1 MGASVARRQP
11 HTEMNPAMPDATLE
25 ETVAAIVS
33 LAVGD
38 KLPMRAAVIAKL
50 ALPPNPRSLDMGLYG
65 QAQNDAK
72 KVLAASKVP
81 QVAKT
86 LDSPLT
92 DLFVAGSLDKPMY
105 RYDKKLMELIKKS
118 QGYTPPQEQTIQK
131 LATVFA
137 QCEHQGVLAR
147 SHARAVTVRQFLQ
160 SGQVGQM
167 ATINA
172 LWNECTEPGAYSDPQ
187 AAMDDWDIAE
197 VKYSGKDQLPSS
209 IHPIRDSSGE
219 AKTFKRG
226 RGGKPFHDLC
236 VGFRVEG
243 SGATVDK
250 VQWHIDR
257 VNKTGMVPQVTLPA
271 LMLDLGKNVEGTCV
285 GGAAMAPRLNI
296 AQKDLWNESGVC
308 VARSF
313 FGATAFPERKTKGFA
328 VMWAIDVSGLVG
340 YDTENWQL
348 SHRDAGNGPWR
359 SGEKCFAKIPAQRVI
374 GHVIIEKLG
383 DEGGWNF
390 RVPKDAHWSAKV
402 SVAKDAQRK
411 YIEEELTAWRGTTAR
426 ISTYFDFQQ

>member
-1 MGASVARRQP
+1 
-11 HTEMNPAMPDATLE
+11 MPDATLE

-33 LAVGD
+33 LANGD
-38 KLPMRAAVIAKL
+38 KLPARSAVVAKL
-50 ALPPNPRSLDMGLYG
+50 ALPPNPRSLDIGLYG
-65 QAQNDAK
+65 QAVSDAK
-72 KVLAASKVP
+72 KVLAAAKVP
-81 QVAKT
+81 QVAKS

-92 DLFVAGSLDKPMY
+92 ELFIAGSLDKPMF
-105 RYDKKLMELIKKS
+105 RYDKKLMELIKGS

-137 QCEHQGVLAR
+137 QCEHQGVLAS
-147 SHARAVTVRQFLQ
+147 SHARAITVRQFLL
-160 SGQVGQM
+160 SGQQGQI

-172 LWNECTEPGAYSDPQ
+172 LWNECTEAGVYADPQ
-187 AAMDDWDIAE
+187 AGMDDWDTAE
-197 VKYSGKDQLPSS
+197 VSYSGKGQLPSS

-226 RGGKPFHDLC
+226 RGGMPFRQLC

-257 VNKTGMVPQVTLPA
+257 VNKSGMVPQVTLPA
-271 LMLDLGKNVEGTCV
+271 LMLELGKNVEGTSV
-285 GGAAMAPRLNI
+285 GGAALAPRLNI

-313 FGATAFPERKTKGFA
+313 FGATAFPERKTVGFA
-328 VMWAIDVSGLVG
+328 VLWAIDVSGLVG

-348 SHRDAGNGPWR
+348 AHRDAGNGPWR
-359 SGEKCFAKIPAQRVI
+359 SGEKCFARIARERVI
-374 GHVIIEKLG
+374 GHVVIEKLG
-383 DEGGWNF
+383 DANGWNF
-390 RVPKDAHWSAKV
+390 RVPHDARWSAKV
-402 SVAKDAQRK
+402 SQAKDAQRK
-411 YIEEELTAWRGTTAR
+411 YVEEELTAWRGTTAR
-426 ISTYFDFQQ
+426 VSTYFDFQQ